1 MPYCFLKK
9 QGVLFHIMP
18 IYLRK
23 IMLKNILLTI
33 IFLSPVVFCMDE
45 EVSNEIVRGPSG
57 TQSVSDNSI
66 WGRTWVS
73 VTGVL
78 GRAIGMNRQTAENA
92 QIASQTALE
101 TTEMSRT
108 AAITV
113 RDAAGTI

>member
-1 MPYCFLKK
+1 
-9 QGVLFHIMP
+9 
-18 IYLRK
+18 
-23 IMLKNILLTI
+23 MLKNILLTI